1 MTVDSLFK
9 LYGELVSGLFA
20 LQSGDNQHP
29 FAGVNGDSDS
39 IPGKCSGGDCLLL
52 SDVSDKSSTS
62 LQQGVVDPLAL
73 KQIDCDCS
81 KSVFLQNLQEVIGAE
96 DKNKIIRVIRHC
108 KQKLNNEFNNNE
120 EFKSKGLALKKF
132 REHLHSGCEEG
143 LEDNPFYKIVLMIF
157 HSSRIGL
164 FHSLSRQIL
173 ERIQPLPASIRFA
186 PNMRE
191 IWRRPRAFG
200 GVFSKIIAIFQNNVI
215 LLRSPVSFLLY
226 IGAACA
232 VFLATNHFLQSSVT
246 SEYLPALLG
255 SEGESSRYLIATLV
269 GVVISTVVL
278 DFKDRLLQAMA
289 ESGGI
294 FAGIRNAFLI
304 SPRWM
309 TLALFCT
316 LVTVKASNDVIMAL
330 FSDTER
336 MAVQAKAIEETVQVA
351 LGSPSDTSPTSSGSL
366 FGFQVI
372 LNNAINAQ
380 VEMMEQLSRNESGE
394 TASYRDSRKGPR
406 FWAEHFIIHGGYE
419 PGISDVSISNST
431 PLSKT
436 LDTILSGSGID
447 FSTSFREKS
456 QLLQETCRKN
466 WAQTQVNVHQWLAQ
480 LRQMHGIWDQARPDL
495 IRFLLAETYSVNNLI
510 AAVRA
515 ELDNTQSICQQIA
528 EDFSDLTRSY
538 LVILRQV
545 NPSETFFP
553 DDLTNRVAMETLPIQ
568 AIDALD
574 PNKLSLVRQ
583 IGVGEFA
590 TMLRDWYGPTPGLV
604 LLMIFLFLAVG
615 MVLGDLVLFAHLV
628 ARISRRDRA
637 QVPLRLE
644 ELKAWENSFIDMVV
658 ELLSASQAKCLIGC
672 NIKLNKIAIELHYY
686 KMIENADPETKH
698 PRDRNIIEF
707 IFLWYFGMFTLKR
720 PLWARSYNVRLAAVR
735 RLIHPEKSNLF
746 DWLHSFFF
754 GRMSNRNLW
763 RSSLTTISSRMTENN
778 SKTKKE
784 IDYIFFHRMG
794 YNNKVSKMFSM
805 EVEAPS
811 SDKPI
816 PFSMRFGPHL
826 GRIRRIG
833 TAFFLQGFKPH
844 PDWFPLT
851 LYHWRMKFFT
861 RLDQY
866 SNLRI
871 QLQRIQPEI
880 HIIYEKSVSTV
891 YSDILYPIIEIKKKY
906 GECFSMDWE
915 KRFAELESNLNV
927 FERKVLE
934 TLGVLP
940 LMSAA
945 TSLGE
950 LVEILEYIE
959 SVMDLNSNIIM
970 EVINF
975 IDTGCLFSDVE
986 EANFG
991 QQLIEEGQKLLQE
1004 ANEQLAKARE
1014 EEIVRWKEVEGIA
1027 DLLDERLV
1035 EVRKLFRDISSLFL
1049 RIRQKE
1055 SDFSTNGYPSQIV
1068 RTNHQMNQTLV
1079 NMAPKEADQI
1089 LARMENILT
1098 ARYPYTAENLTTVE
1112 LLKRD
1117 AKALYDR
1124 LDSYV
1129 TSIMEAPFPSIH
1141 QQGH

>member
-1 MTVDSLFK
+1 MTADSLFK
-9 LYGELVSGLFA
+9 LYGELVSDLFA
-20 LQSGDNQHP
+20 LESCDILYPG
-29 FAGVNGDSDS
+29 AGLKSDTDA
-39 IPGKCSGGDCLLL
+39 IPGKCSDGDCLLL
-52 SDVSDKSSTS
+52 PDASYKSSAS
-62 LQQGVVDPLAL
+62 LQRGFVDPLIIE
-73 KQIDCDCS
+73 QVDCGCS
-81 KSVFLQNLQEVIGAE
+81 KSIFQQTLREVIDADDRE
-96 DKNKIIRVIRHC
+96 KIIRVVNHYR
-108 KQKLNNEFNNNE
+108 QKLYE
-120 EFKSKGLALKKF
+120 EEQLATADYKSKGLALKRF
-132 REHLHSGCEEG
+132 REHLHSGSEEG

-157 HSSRIGL
+157 HSSRMGL

-173 ERIQPLPASIRFA
+173 ERMQPLPAYISFA
-186 PNMRE
+186 PSIRE

-200 GVFSKIIAIFQNNVI
+200 GVFSNMVAILKAYAI
-215 LLRSPVSFLLY
+215 LLYNPVAFLLY

-232 VFLATNHFLQSSVT
+232 ISLAANHFLQSPVT
-246 SEYLPALLG
+246 SEYLPTIQGL
-255 SEGESSRYLIATLV
+255 EGESSRYLIATLV

-309 TLALFCT
+309 TVALFCT
-316 LVTVKASNDVIMAL
+316 LFTVKASNDIIMTL
-330 FSDTER
+330 FSGKER
-336 MAVQAKAIEETVQVA
+336 MAVQAKAIEATVQVA
-351 LGSPSDTSPTSSGSL
+351 LGSDTSSTSSGSL
-366 FGFQVI
+366 SDFQVI
-372 LNNAINAQ
+372 LSNTINAQ
-380 VEMMEQLSRNESGE
+380 IELMEQLPSNESGE

-436 LDTILSGSGID
+436 LDTILAGSGID
-447 FSTSFREKS
+447 FSSSFREKS
-456 QLLQETCRKN
+456 QSLQETCHKN
-466 WAQTQVNVHQWLAQ
+466 WAQTRVNVHRWLAQ
-480 LRQMHGIWDQARPDL
+480 LRQMHDIRDQSLLDFM
-495 IRFLLAETYSVNNLI
+495 RFLLAEPYSVNNLI

-515 ELDNTQSICQQIA
+515 ELDNTRSTCQQIA

-538 LVILRQV
+538 LEILRQV
-545 NPSETFFP
+545 NPSGTFFP
-553 DDLTNRVAMETLPIQ
+553 DDVTNRVAMETSPIQ

-574 PNKLSLVRQ
+574 TNKFSR
-583 IGVGEFA
+583 VGQLGIVEFA
-590 TMLRDWYGPTPGLV
+590 TMLGEWYGPTPGLV
-604 LLMIFLFLAVG
+604 LMMIFLFLAGG
-615 MVLGDLVLFAHLV
+615 MVLGDLMLFAHLL
-628 ARISRRDRA
+628 ARSSRRDQA

-658 ELLSASQAKCLIGC
+658 ESLSASQAKCLIGY
-672 NIKLNKIAIELHYY
+672 NIKFNKIAIELHYY
-686 KMIENADPETKH
+686 KMIEKYDPETKH
-698 PRDRNIIEF
+698 PRDRNIIEL
-707 IFLWYFGMFTLKR
+707 ILLWYFGMFTLKK

-735 RLIHPEKSNLF
+735 RLIHPEKSNLV
-746 DWLHSFFF
+746 DWLHCSFF

-763 RSSLTTISSRMTENN
+763 RSSLTTISRRMTENN
-778 SKTKKE
+778 SDTKKE
-784 IDYIFFHRMG
+784 IDQIFFHRLDHAS
-794 YNNKVSKMFSM
+794 KISKMFSM
-805 EVEAPS
+805 ENTAHS
-811 SDKPI
+811 SDKSIPI
-816 PFSMRFGPHL
+816 FIRFGFLL
-826 GRIRRIG
+826 GRIHSVG
-833 TAFFLQGFKPH
+833 TAVFLQGFKPQ
-844 PDWFPLT
+844 PVWFPLT
-851 LYHWRMKFFT
+851 FYHWRMKFFT
-861 RLDQY
+861 RLEQY
-866 SNLRI
+866 SNLRT
-871 QLQRIQPEI
+871 QLHRIQPEI
-880 HIIYEKSVSTV
+880 HIIYEKSISTV

-959 SVMDLNSNIIM
+959 SIMDLNSNIIM

-975 IDTGCLFSDVE
+975 IDTGCLFSDME

-991 QQLIEEGQKLLQE
+991 QQLIKEGQKLLQE
-1004 ANEQLAKARE
+1004 ANEQLAKVRE
-1014 EEIVRWKEVEGIA
+1014 EEIIRWKEVEGIA

-1035 EVRKLFRDISSLFL
+1035 EVRTLFRDISSLFL

-1055 SDFSTNGYPSQIV
+1055 TDFSTHGYPSLIV

-1089 LARMENILT
+1089 LVRMENILT
-1098 ARYPYTAENLTTVE
+1098 ARHPYTAENLTTVE

-1117 AKALYDR
+1117 SKALYDR

-1141 QQGH
+1141 EQGH